1 MVDAIKHNVRQMV
14 APAPQDAKSAPS
26 RSAVASM
33 GAVPDAQIA
42 AEDSQVSVKASVSS
56 LAQTPP
62 INMEAVSR
70 IKQAIADGEISDQSR
85 FGIRAPD
92 GKLHRDER
100 VMGNKLSKRAA

>member
-70 IKQAIADGEISDQSR
+70 IKQAIADGKYPINLDLVS
-85 FGIRAPD
+85 
-92 GKLHRDER
+92 ER
-100 VMGNKLSKRAA
+100 LMESYIEMKG